1 VRTQPCDL
9 GIRQGRMR
17 KAVQFVEAAN
27 TIRDFADEHSDIAD
41 AYVTLCVH
49 AGIAASDVLEGGL
62 HPYARVAGGVQESR

>member
-1 VRTQPCDL
+1 
-9 GIRQGRMR
+9 MR

-49 AGIAASDVLEGGL
+49 AGIAQSEVEGGL
-62 HPYARVAGGVQESR
+62 YPYAGVTGGVQESR